1 MKSIVLVLVS
11 ALSFSAVAQEST
23 SSTAVLPEQPTSSES
38 TISTEMPETA
48 APVVSAARGIRVAA
62 WLPNVKMELGDQG
75 EARIDRTFGVTA
87 GYASLPVRKLGW
99 IANVGLFEM
108 TEYARESDSEKSSSF
123 ARLDANVA
131 FAMNRYLYLKAG
143 GNITG
148 FTQSNNQENF
158 EPGFG
163 YQGALGMQVSEQIG
177 FEVGWIQ
184 MAQIGTNANA
194 GEDLKMD
201 GLDFGIHGTF

>member
-11 ALSFSAVAQEST
+11 ALSLSAFAQEST

-38 TISTEMPETA
+38 TISTEMPETS
-48 APVVSAARGIRVAA
+48 APVVNAARGIRVAA
-62 WLPNVKMELGDQG
+62 WLPNVKSELGDQG

-87 GYASLPVRKLGW
+87 GYASLPIRKLGW

-108 TEYARESDSEKSSSF
+108 TEYARENDSEQTASI
-123 ARLDANVA
+123 ARLDANLA
-131 FAMNRYLYLKAG
+131 FAINRYLYLKAG
-143 GNITG
+143 GNVSG
-148 FTQSNNQENF
+148 FTQSNQQENF

-163 YQGALGMQVSEQIG
+163 YQGAVGMQINEKVG
-177 FEVGWIQ
+177 FEIGWIQ
-184 MAQIGTNANA
+184 MAQIGTNEAD